1 MQSTMMQVPLS
12 LNTLLDRA
20 GRYFGHKQVLSRMPD
35 KSLQPRSYADVYRRT
50 RQLAQALRDQAGIL
64 PGQAVATLCWNHAW
78 HLECYFGIPAAGAV
92 LHTLNLRLSPEDLAF
107 IMEDAD
113 DRVLIVDDVL
123 LPIWEKVKP
132 LLKGAAPRVIVVP
145 YSGAALPDGLED
157 YESFIDVEA
166 SGYRY
171 PVLDEN
177 APAGMCYTSGTT
189 GHPKGVVYSHR
200 SMVLHALAA
209 CIPDLFSIS
218 CRERILVV
226 TPMFHANAWAIPF
239 SALMV
244 GATLILPGPHLGG
257 EDLLDLMELGQAN
270 LCVGVPT
277 IWMMVL
283 QSLENPTRQRQLV
296 PGMRML
302 VGGAAVPLSMVERF
316 DRLGM
321 SICQGWGMTETSPL
335 GCFTLI
341 QPEHE
346 AMPAAQR
353 HDLVVMQGVPVPMVD
368 LRIADDEGREQPWD
382 GSAVG
387 EVQVRGN
394 WITGSYHGVPND
406 PGKFTADGWLRT
418 GDMAVVNPQ
427 GYMRIVDRSKD
438 LIKSGGEWISSVD
451 LENMVMGHPG
461 IAEAAVVSI
470 KHPKWDERPL
480 VVAVRKP
487 GAEVDSESLR
497 EFLRP
502 KLARFQLPDD
512 FEWVDALPKTS
523 TGKFLKTKL
532 RDMFRDRAS
541 QTPG

>member
-1 MQSTMMQVPLS
+1 
-12 LNTLLDRA
+12 
-20 GRYFGHKQVLSRMPD
+20 
-35 KSLQPRSYADVYRRT
+35 
-50 RQLAQALRDQAGIL
+50 
-64 PGQAVATLCWNHAW
+64 
-78 HLECYFGIPAAGAV
+78 
-92 LHTLNLRLSPEDLAF
+92 
-107 IMEDAD
+107 
-113 DRVLIVDDVL
+113 
-123 LPIWEKVKP
+123 
-132 LLKGAAPRVIVVP
+132 
-145 YSGAALPDGLED
+145 
-157 YESFIDVEA
+157 
-166 SGYRY
+166 
-171 PVLDEN
+171 
-177 APAGMCYTSGTT
+177 
-189 GHPKGVVYSHR
+189 
-200 SMVLHALAA
+200 
-209 CIPDLFSIS
+209 
-218 CRERILVV
+218 
-226 TPMFHANAWAIPF
+226 
-239 SALMV
+239 
-244 GATLILPGPHLGG
+244 HLGG

-346 AMPAAQR
+346 ALPAAQR

-368 LRIADDEGREQPWD
+368 LRIADEEGREQPWD
-382 GSAVG
+382 GTAVG

-394 WITGSYHGVPND
+394 WITGRYHGVPND
-406 PGKFTADGWLRT
+406 AGKFTADGWLRT

-461 IAEAAVVSI
+461 VAEAAVVSI

-512 FEWVDALPKTS
+512 YEWLDALPKTS